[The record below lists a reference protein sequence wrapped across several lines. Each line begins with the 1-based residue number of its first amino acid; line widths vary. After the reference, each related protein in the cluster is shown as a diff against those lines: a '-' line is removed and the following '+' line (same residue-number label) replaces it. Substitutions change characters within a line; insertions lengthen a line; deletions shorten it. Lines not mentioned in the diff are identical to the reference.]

1 MKTVHLVIKRRWKYI
16 MLSDEL
22 FQMLYYRNIITYTNC
37 VYALKLY
44 NEDYLPI
51 TISFPQ
57 NRELIKHDFSVQTK
71 NGEIVP
77 LF

>member
-16 MLSDEL
+16 RLSDEL
-22 FQMLYYRNIITYTNC
+22 FQILYDRNIITYTNC

-57 NRELIKHDFSVQTK
+57 NRELIKDDFSVQTK
-71 NGEIVP
+71 IGEIVP